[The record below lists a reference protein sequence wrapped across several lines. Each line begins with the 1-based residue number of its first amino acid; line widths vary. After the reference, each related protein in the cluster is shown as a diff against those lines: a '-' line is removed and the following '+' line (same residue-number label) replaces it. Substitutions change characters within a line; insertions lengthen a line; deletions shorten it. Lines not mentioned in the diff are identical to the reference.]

1 MVTKYSAR
9 TNWQLRMQR
18 KVGDDYIR
26 GQSTRGRTAMVV
38 AAVAAIH
45 AVLLVGFLNWRGY
58 GHPLDL
64 LVKVKLIPMAQG
76 VPVQAAWHPVHAMAQ
91 PAAPGGPARN

>member
-1 MVTKYSAR
+1 MVKYSAR
-9 TNWQLRMQR
+9 TNWQLRVQR
-18 KVGDDYIR
+18 KVGEDYLR
-26 GQSTRGRTAMVV
+26 GQSTRGRTAMIV

-64 LVKVKLIPMAQG
+64 LVKVKLIPMGQATL
-76 VPVQAAWHPVHAMAQ
+76 VPAAWHPVHASLR
-91 PAAPGGPARN
+91 PAPAGGPARN

>member
-9 TNWQLRMQR
+9 THWQLRMQR
-18 KVGDDYIR
+18 KVGDDYLR
-26 GQSTRGRTAMVV
+26 GQSTRGRTAMIV

-64 LVKVKLIPMAQG
+64 LVKVKLIPMGQAT
-76 VPVQAAWHPVHAMAQ
+76 PVQAAWHPVRASIR
-91 PAAPGGPARN
+91 PAAGGPARN

>member
-9 TNWQLRMQR
+9 TNWQLRVQR
-18 KVGDDYIR
+18 KVGDDYIK
-26 GQSTRGRTAMVV
+26 GHSTRGRTAMIV

-45 AVLLVGFLNWRGY
+45 ALLLVGFLNWRGY

-64 LVKVKLIPMAQG
+64 LVHVKLIPVGQVA
-76 VPVQAAWHPVHAMAQ
+76 PVQAVWHPVRASIQHA
-91 PAAPGGPARN
+91 AAGGPARN

>member
-1 MVTKYSAR
+1 MATKYSAR

-18 KVGDDYIR
+18 KVGADYIK
-26 GQSTRGRTAMVV
+26 GQTTRGRTAMIV

-64 LVKVKLIPMAQG
+64 LVHVKLIPVG
-76 VPVQAAWHPVHAMAQ
+76 QAAPMQAVWHPVKVSLRHE
-91 PAAPGGPARN
+91 AAGGPARN